1 MEYIACQNLN
11 IRKLIKMQKNLF
23 EDIDIKLLY
32 GIKCSENNLNT
43 QTFLERL
50 KLQTESAFINRKFA

>member
-1 MEYIACQNLN
+1 
-11 IRKLIKMQKNLF
+11 MQKNLF